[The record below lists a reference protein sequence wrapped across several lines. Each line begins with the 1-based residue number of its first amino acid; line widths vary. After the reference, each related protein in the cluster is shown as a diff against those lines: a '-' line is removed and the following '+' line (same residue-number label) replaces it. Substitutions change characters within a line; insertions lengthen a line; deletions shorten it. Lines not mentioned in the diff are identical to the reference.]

1 MTAQAYMPE
10 ARIYVGNL
18 NFQLTKEDVR
28 RIFESLGQIVKVE
41 MPAEPGEPS
50 RSRGFAFVHFSD
62 PRCVQQALAMF
73 NGVEV
78 AGRKMKVGLPSQR

>member
-50 RSRGFAFVHFSD
+50 RSRGFAFVHFRYFLRVWAC
-62 PRCVQQALAMF
+62 PLPHIRFPLLRVECAL
-73 NGVEV
+73 
-78 AGRKMKVGLPSQR
+78 